1 MTKTTRSKS
10 AKESE
15 AAASTRCEQ
24 KARQTKD
31 KINWRKECKHPYVCD
46 NEETCT
52 LPREGNIAIYY
63 PNADPN
69 GPDGWHQHDYTAR
82 IINIHVIN
90 GIRPSDGGY
99 CDVKYR
105 YSIYNNIPYRGKG
118 VNPCGVFHPSDTDA
132 SNGYWSHL
140 MTTATNQENDEG
152 ISHEWAH
159 GNYNDDNVWQ
169 SYTGQW
175 RNVGRTASQPR
186 WRRIDKA
193 TSKAEADQKLRQHP
207 RMVCGSVGQNN

>member
-24 KARQTKD
+24 KARQAKD

-99 CDVKYR
+99 STSNIGILHIIIFHIEVKALIRVVYFIR
-105 YSIYNNIPYRGKG
+105 VIPM
-118 VNPCGVFHPSDTDA
+118 P
-132 SNGYWSHL
+132 
-140 MTTATNQENDEG
+140 ATVIG
-152 ISHEWAH
+152 L
-159 GNYNDDNVWQ
+159 
-169 SYTGQW
+169 T
-175 RNVGRTASQPR
+175 
-186 WRRIDKA
+186 
-193 TSKAEADQKLRQHP
+193 
-207 RMVCGSVGQNN
+207 